1 MFGLVRGKL
10 IRYTFEIFFD
20 LRVVNVTDVYEVT
33 IGLEGQKMNSIVSI
47 GYYIISCADCA

>member
-1 MFGLVRGKL
+1 LFGLVRGKL

-47 GYYIISCADCA
+47 GYYIISCADCV